1 MATEQHVK
9 KFVFASQTS
18 CGNTDEKVEIYI
30 PEVSGEGFKSLI
42 SKGMLGGA

>member
-42 SKGMLGGA
+42 CDLGQGGA